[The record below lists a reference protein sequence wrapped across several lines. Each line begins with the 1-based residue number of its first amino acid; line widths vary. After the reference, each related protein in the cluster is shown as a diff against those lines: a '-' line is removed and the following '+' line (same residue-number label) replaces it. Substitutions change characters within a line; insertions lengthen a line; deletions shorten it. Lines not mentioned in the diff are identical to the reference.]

1 MQHFQSFF
9 VNSVSFRLVVDFY
22 MILMD
27 LVCQIRTTTDAQTES
42 KWTRTC
48 NTNRNV
54 RTFAQF
60 KLYSLCCFC
69 YFCYCRP
76 FFSDTFCFLFHLF
89 ICRIRY
95 LCRALDEMTKKCLL
109 KWKDISKQRKI
120 QQKRYLPLIWSRL
133 KETTTTTNST
143 KHKTLFSKEFYF
155 LLLMPLLVLLNDS
168 FFLCIC
174 AFVFDSMSWLK
185 CIGMN
190 VRSNFIL
197 TKISMQ
203 RPIHN
208 NKMRFTMQIT
218 YSNDIFVG
226 YAILKC

>member
-1 MQHFQSFF
+1 MFEHLH
-9 VNSVSFRLVVDFY
+9 NSSY
-22 MILMD
+22 I
-27 LVCQIRTTTDAQTES
+27 
-42 KWTRTC
+42 
-48 NTNRNV
+48 
-54 RTFAQF
+54 
-60 KLYSLCCFC
+60 YSLRCFC

-109 KWKDISKQRKI
+109 KWKDISKQRKT

-133 KETTTTTNST
+133 KETTTKKST

-155 LLLMPLLVLLNDS
+155 LLLMPLLVQLNDS
-168 FFLCIC
+168 FFS
-174 AFVFDSMSWLK
+174 AFVHLYLIRCRGS
-185 CIGMN
+185 N
-190 VRSNFIL
+190 VSEWMC
-197 TKISMQ
+197 KAISFSPKFQ
-203 RPIHN
+203 CIHN

-226 YAILKC
+226 SAILKC

>member
-9 VNSVSFRLVVDFY
+9 CVFRFVSFGRRFLYDFNGFG
-22 MILMD
+22 
-27 LVCQIRTTTDAQTES
+27 VSNQNNNWRTES

-60 KLYSLCCFC
+60 KLYSLRCFC

-133 KETTTTTNST
+133 KETTTTKKNST

-168 FFLCIC
+168 FFS
-174 AFVFDSMSWLK
+174 AFVHLYLIRCRGSNVSEWMCEAISFSPKFQCNDPFTTTK
-185 CIGMN
+185 CDALCK
-190 VRSNFIL
+190 SL
-197 TKISMQ
+197 TRMTFSLALQ
-203 RPIHN
+203 
-208 NKMRFTMQIT
+208 F
-218 YSNDIFVG
+218 
-226 YAILKC
+226 